1 MLSNLVVSCY
11 NLLILT
17 AVVPYCTVWR
27 IFHAVWVTSTFEIL
41 LNSSIEIA
49 FIAFLL
55 KVATSFS
62 EVDHSLTGVVGFS

>member
-1 MLSNLVVSCY
+1 MLSNLVVSYY

-17 AVVPYCTVWR
+17 AVVPYYTVWR

-49 FIAFLL
+49 LKIAFIAFLL
-55 KVATSFS
+55 KVATSF
-62 EVDHSLTGVVGFS
+62 